1 MVNIVHLLN
10 NHKIESKSAKDNR
23 FLITNRKG
31 GYFCLAN
38 ENKSRYDGLFF
49 FDDKM
54 YKVIESLHIVGSSKA
69 GKITNKFYE
78 IKREYDSAT
87 ETFFMPHNYDSLVY
101 EITQPSNIEIVLDA
115 KKSYDQRQWGRFYT
129 IWQEDDKI
137 IVKFVKKTDSRED
150 SSDGR
155 EEYSLFLVLKFE
167 GMFKKVEEWEK
178 RSYEFD
184 KKRNSMPYERY
195 VFSALTLKTEKVVL
209 SFSKNKEK
217 AKKEAD
223 YVFRNIESLRK
234 KQKEYYDTLLKLR
247 KNIKNEV
254 MMAYFCTINSL
265 DSLVVDN
272 KGIFAG
278 LPWFFQFW
286 TRDEAISLKALMLCE
301 NFSLAKNI
309 LFRHLKSVLHDGKLP
324 TKSGSLLRSVDSV
337 GWISKR
343 AEDLIYILKNKKIL
357 EKQFTRNEIEE
368 IEERIG
374 HSLDFMIKYHTREHL
389 VLNNEDETWM
399 DSLQRDGFRIEIQA
413 MQLSMYRLMHEITNN
428 RIYRELEDSLKKEV
442 MDKFWNKKYLADGL
456 NDFTIRPNI
465 FIAAYIYPEILTKK
479 EWITCFDNVLKH
491 LWNDWGGV
499 STIDKNNPLFRP
511 EHTGENNESY
521 HNGDSWFW
529 INNLAAITLYRLDK
543 KRYKKYIDK
552 ILEAS
557 TKEILW
563 QGAIGHHAELSSSC
577 GLRSEGCLA
586 QAWSAAMYIELINE
600 IFNVAQK
607 FR

>member
-1 MVNIVHLLN
+1 MVKIVHLLN
-10 NHKIESKSAKDNR
+10 NCKIESKSAKDTR
-23 FLITNRKG
+23 LLITNRKG
-31 GYFCLAN
+31 GYFCLEN

-49 FDDKM
+49 FDEKM
-54 YKVIESLHIVGSSKA
+54 YKIIESLSIVGSANTSKV
-69 GKITNKFYE
+69 INKFYE
-78 IKREYDSAT
+78 IKRECNNAT
-87 ETFFMPHNYDSLVY
+87 ETFFMPHNYNSLVY
-101 EITQPSNIEIVLDA
+101 EITQPSNIEIALDA
-115 KKSYDQRQWGRFYT
+115 KESYDQRQWGRFYT
-129 IWQEDDKI
+129 IWQEGDKI

-155 EEYSLFLVLKFE
+155 EEYSLYLVLKFE
-167 GMFKKVEEWEK
+167 GMFKKAEEWEK
-178 RSYEFD
+178 RNYEFD

-195 VFSALTLKTEKVVL
+195 VFSALNLKTERVVL
-209 SFSKNKEK
+209 SFSKNKER

-223 YVFRNIESLRK
+223 YVFRNIENLRE
-234 KQKEYYDTLLKLR
+234 KQKEYYDSLLKSR

-254 MMAYFCTINSL
+254 MMAYSCTINSL
-265 DSLVVDN
+265 DSLTVDN

-286 TRDEAISLKALMLCE
+286 TRDEAISLKALMLQG

-324 TKSGSLLRSVDSV
+324 TKLDSLLRSTDSA
-337 GWISKR
+337 GWVSKR

-374 HSLDFMIKYHTREHL
+374 HSLDFMIKYHTRDNL
-389 VLNNEDETWM
+389 VLNNAKETWM

-413 MQLSMYRLMHEITNN
+413 MQLSMYKLMHELTNN
-428 RIYRELEDSLKKEV
+428 RIYRELEDNLKKEV
-442 MDKFWNKKYLADGL
+442 RDKFWNKKCLADGL
-456 NDFTIRPNI
+456 DDFTIRPNV
-465 FIAAYIYPEILTKK
+465 FIAYYMYPELLTNK
-479 EWITCFDNVLKH
+479 EWITCFDNALKS

-511 EHTGENNESY
+511 EHTGEINESY

-552 ILEAS
+552 ILQAS

-563 QGAIGHHAELSSSC
+563 QGAIGHHAELSSSKE
-577 GLRSEGCLA
+577 LRSEGCLA

-600 IFNVAQK
+600 IYK
-607 FR
+607 

>member
-1 MVNIVHLLN
+1 MVEIVHLLN

-23 FLITNRKG
+23 FLITNKKG

-38 ENKSRYDGLFF
+38 GNKSRYDGLFF
-49 FDDKM
+49 FDEKM
-54 YKVIESLHIVGSSKA
+54 YKIIESLHIVGSAKA
-69 GKITNKFYE
+69 GKIINQFYE
-78 IKREYDSAT
+78 IKRECNSAT
-87 ETFFMPHNYDSLVY
+87 ETFFMPHYYDSLVY
-101 EITQPSNIEIVLDA
+101 NITDTSTIEIIFDA
-115 KKSYDQRQWGRFYT
+115 KESYDQRQWGRFYS
-129 IWQEDDKI
+129 IWQEGDKI
-137 IVKFVKKTDSRED
+137 IAKFVKKTDSRED
-150 SSDGR
+150 SSDGK

-178 RSYEFD
+178 ISYEFD
-184 KKRNSMPYERY
+184 KNRNSMPYERY
-195 VFSALTLKTEKVVL
+195 AFSALTLKTDKVVF

-234 KQKEYYDTLLKLR
+234 KQKEYYDNLLKLR
-247 KNIKNEV
+247 KNIKNDI
-254 MMAYFCTINSL
+254 MMAYSCTISSL
-265 DSLVVDN
+265 DSLIVDN

-286 TRDEAISLKALMLCE
+286 TRDEAISLKSLMLCE

-324 TKSGSLLRSVDSV
+324 TKLDSLLRSADSA

-357 EKQFTRNEIEE
+357 EKHFTRNEIKK

-374 HSLDFMIKYHTREHL
+374 HSLDFMIKYHTRENL
-389 VLNNEDETWM
+389 VFNNANETWM

-413 MQLSMYRLMHEITNN
+413 MQLSMYRLMYELTNN
-428 RIYRELEDSLKKEV
+428 RIYRELEYSLKKEV
-442 MDKFWNKKYLADGL
+442 MDKFWNKKYFADGL
-456 NDFTIRPNI
+456 NDFIIRPNI
-465 FIAAYIYPEILTKK
+465 FIAAYIYPELLTKK
-479 EWITCFDNVLKH
+479 EWITCFDNALKS
-491 LWNDWGGV
+491 LWNNWGGV

-529 INNLAAITLYRLDK
+529 INNLAAIVLYRLNK
-543 KRYKKYIDK
+543 KRYKKYINK

-563 QGAIGHHAELSSSC
+563 QGAIGHHAELSSSKE
-577 GLRSEGCLA
+577 LRSEGCLA

-600 IFNVAQK
+600 IYK
-607 FR
+607 

>member
-1 MVNIVHLLN
+1 MVKIVHLLN

-23 FLITNRKG
+23 FLITNKKG

-38 ENKSRYDGLFF
+38 GNKSRYDGLFF
-49 FDDKM
+49 FDEKM
-54 YKVIESLHIVGSSKA
+54 YKIIESLHIVDSAKA
-69 GKITNKFYE
+69 GKIVNKFYE
-78 IKREYDSAT
+78 IERDCGDVT
-87 ETFFMPHNYDSLVY
+87 ETFFMPHYYDSLVY
-101 EITQPSNIEIVLDA
+101 DISKPIPVELVFDA
-115 KKSYDQRQWGRFYT
+115 KESYDQRQWGRFYS
-129 IWQEDDKI
+129 IWQEGDKI
-137 IVKFVKKTDSRED
+137 IAKFVKKTDSRED

-167 GMFKKVEEWEK
+167 GMFKKVEEWE
-178 RSYEFD
+178 RVHYEFD

-195 VFSALTLKTEKVVL
+195 AFSALTLKTDKVVF

-223 YVFRNIESLRK
+223 YVFRNIGSLRK
-234 KQKEYYDTLLKLR
+234 KQKEYYDNLLKLR
-247 KNIKNEV
+247 KNIKNDV
-254 MMAYFCTINSL
+254 MMAYSCAISSL
-265 DSLVVDN
+265 DSLIVDN

-301 NFSLAKNI
+301 DFSLAKNI

-324 TKSGSLLRSVDSV
+324 TKPDYLLRSADSA

-343 AEDLIYILKNKKIL
+343 AENLIYILKNKEIL
-357 EKQFTRNEIEE
+357 EKHFTRNEIKK

-374 HSLDFMIKYHTREHL
+374 HSLDFMIKYHTRENL
-389 VLNNEDETWM
+389 VFNNANETWM

-413 MQLSMYRLMHEITNN
+413 MQLSMYRLMYELTNN
-428 RIYRELEDSLKKEV
+428 RIYRELEYSLKKEV
-442 MDKFWNKKYLADGL
+442 MDKFWNKKYFADGL
-456 NDFTIRPNI
+456 NDFIIRPNI
-465 FIAAYIYPEILTKK
+465 FIAAYIYPELLTKK
-479 EWITCFDNVLKH
+479 EWITCFDNALKS
-491 LWNDWGGV
+491 LWNNWGGV

-529 INNLAAITLYRLDK
+529 INNLAAIVLYRLNK
-543 KRYKKYIDK
+543 KRYKKYINK

-563 QGAIGHHAELSSSC
+563 QGAIGHHAELSSSKE
-577 GLRSEGCLA
+577 LRSEGCLA

-600 IFNVAQK
+600 IYK
-607 FR
+607 

>member
-1 MVNIVHLLN
+1 MAKIVHSLN
-10 NHKIESKSAKDNR
+10 NHEIERKSNKDMG
-23 FLITNRKG
+23 FLIANKKG
-31 GYFCLAN
+31 GYFCLSDVD
-38 ENKSRYDGLFF
+38 KSRYDGLFF
-49 FDDKM
+49 FDEKM
-54 YKVIESLHIVGSSKA
+54 YKVIESLHIIDFTKGSM
-69 GKITNKFYE
+69 IVNKFYE
-78 IKREYDSAT
+78 IEKDCSGVT
-87 ETFFMPHNYDSLVY
+87 ETFFMPHHYDSLVY
-101 EITQPSNIEIVLDA
+101 EISKISTIEVVLDA
-115 KKSYDQRQWGRFYT
+115 KESYDQRQWGRFYS
-129 IWQEDDKI
+129 IWQEGDKI
-137 IVKFVKKTDSRED
+137 IIKFVKKTDSRED
-150 SSDGR
+150 ITDGR

-178 RSYEFD
+178 RHYEFD
-184 KKRNSMPYERY
+184 KKRNSVPYERY
-195 VFSALTLKTEKVVL
+195 VFSALTLKTDKVVL

-223 YVFRNIESLRK
+223 YVFRNIERLRK
-234 KQKEYYDTLLKLR
+234 KQGDYYELLLKT
-247 KNIKNEV
+247 KNKLKEDSLI
-254 MMAYFCTINSL
+254 AYLCALNSL
-265 DSLVVDN
+265 DSLVVDD

-286 TRDEAISLKALMLCE
+286 TRDEAVSLKALMLQE

-309 LFRHLKSVLHDGKLP
+309 LFRHLKSVLQDGKLP
-324 TKSGSLLRSVDSV
+324 IKPNSALRSADSA

-343 AEDLIYILKNKKIL
+343 AEDFVYILKNKKL
-357 EKQFTRNEIEE
+357 LKKYFTENEIKN

-389 VLNNEDETWM
+389 VFNNAKETWM

-413 MQLSMYRLMHEITNN
+413 MQLSMYKLMYELTNN
-428 RIYRELEDSLKKEV
+428 KIYQELESNLKKEV
-442 MDKFWNKKYLADGL
+442 RKKFWNKKYLADGL
-456 NDFTIRPNI
+456 DDFTIRPNV
-465 FIAAYIYPEILTKK
+465 FIACYMYPELLTKK
-479 EWITCFDNVLKH
+479 EWIACFDNILKR
-491 LWNDWGGV
+491 LWNKWGGL
-499 STIDKNNPLFRP
+499 STIDKKSLLFRP

-529 INNLAAITLYRLDK
+529 INNLVAIVLYRLDK

-552 ILEAS
+552 ILKAS

-600 IFNVAQK
+600 IYK
-607 FR
+607 